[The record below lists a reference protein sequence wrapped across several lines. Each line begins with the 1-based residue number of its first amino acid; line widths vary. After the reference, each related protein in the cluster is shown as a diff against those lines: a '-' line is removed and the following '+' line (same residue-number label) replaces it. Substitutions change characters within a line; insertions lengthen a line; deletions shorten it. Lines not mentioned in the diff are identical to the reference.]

1 MCYNIFIV
9 LTTCGGAAVIDEIVA
24 GIYRIEVPLPRNPL
38 KYINSYLVKGIE
50 RCLLVDTGLDRP
62 ECLEALRDGL
72 AELNVDMSVT
82 DIFITHMHADHSG
95 LVGVLK
101 NTGNRAYA
109 SAQDGYTINHF
120 GREHWERLADCA
132 KHNGFDPNLLEA
144 AITRHPGFRGGNK
157 EMIDFTFVSNGEV
170 LDYGDF
176 KFTCVLAPGH
186 TAGHMCLYEANRHIL
201 FAGDNILNDITPN
214 ITAWRDNENPLAN
227 YQASLDKLEKLA
239 INIVLPAHRT
249 QINDWRARVA
259 ELKHHHEL
267 RLAEV
272 EAILRQGELT
282 AYQVAAKMSW
292 DIRCNS
298 FDEFPVP
305 QKWFATGEALAHIRY
320 LEEAGRI
327 RRTVN
332 EPVAAFTVV

>member
-1 MCYNIFIV
+1 MV
-9 LTTCGGAAVIDEIVA
+9 DEIVT
-24 GIYRIEVPLPRNPL
+24 GIYRIEVPLPKNPL
-38 KYINSYLVKGIE
+38 KYINSYLVRGTE
-50 RCLLVDTGLDRP
+50 RCLLVDTGLNRP
-62 ECLEALRDGL
+62 ECLEALRNGL
-72 AELNVDMSVT
+72 AELNVDMNQT

-109 SAQDGYTINHF
+109 SALDGNVINHF
-120 GREHWERLADCA
+120 GREHWDRLATCA
-132 KHNGFDPNLLEA
+132 KHQGFDPDLLET

-157 EMIDFTFVSNGEV
+157 DMIDFHFVSDGDV
-170 LDYGDF
+170 LEYGDF
-176 KFTCVLAPGH
+176 QFSCIAAPGH
-186 TAGHMCLYEANRHIL
+186 TAGHICLYEPNQRIL

-214 ITAWRDNENPLAN
+214 ITAWAEHENPLAE
-227 YQASLDKLEKLA
+227 YHASLDKLEKLA
-239 INIVLPAHRT
+239 IDLVLPAHRT
-249 QINDWRARVA
+249 QIADWRARVA

-272 EAILRQGELT
+272 ETILRQGEFS
-282 AYQVAAKMSW
+282 AYQVAARMSW

-305 QKWFATGEALAHIRY
+305 QKWFATGEAIAHIRY
-320 LEEAGRI
+320 LEEAGRV

-332 EPVAAFTVV
+332 DPIAFFKAV